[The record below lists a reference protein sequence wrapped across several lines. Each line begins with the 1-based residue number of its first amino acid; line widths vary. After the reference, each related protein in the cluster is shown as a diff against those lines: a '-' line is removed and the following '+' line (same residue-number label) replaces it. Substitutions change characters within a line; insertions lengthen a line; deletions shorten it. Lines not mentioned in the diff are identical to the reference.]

1 MLLSGVPAFSAGLAE
16 GLAAYRGKSRV
27 LVIRVQRLDQIALA
41 RQKQILRADGPGLA
55 GREVVAFA
63 ATRDA
68 VLPIFGEAPAGMPAL
83 PAPLGGFEAVLVGK
97 DGTVKGRWNRP
108 VTLPELFSLI
118 DAMPMRRQEM
128 RARGG

>member
-41 RQKQILRADGPGLA
+41 RQKQILRADEPGLA
-55 GREVVAFA
+55 ERDMVVFA
-63 ATRDA
+63 GTRDA

-83 PAPLGGFEAVLVGK
+83 SAPPGGFEAVLVGK
-97 DGTVKGRWNRP
+97 DGTVKGRWNQP

-128 RARGG
+128 RTRGG